1 MKLHIYEH
9 CPYCVKAR
17 MIFGFKHIPVTL
29 NYILNDDVETPTKM
43 IGQKMV
49 PILEKEDGTYM
60 PESMDIVHYI
70 DRLEGQK
77 VLTGKSDPAVAEWLA
92 KSREYVSKL
101 AQPRW
106 VKADFGEFKTPGARQ
121 YFEQKKA
128 ASIGSFEE
136 NFNNSAALIEKA
148 NAHLIE
154 LEAIIQSC
162 TAVNCTLSEDDIHLF
177 ATLRSLSIVKGLSYP
192 PKVDAYRR
200 EMANASAVPLHD
212 GIAV

>member
-29 NYILNDDVETPTKM
+29 NYILNDDVETPTNM

-70 DRLEGQK
+70 DGLEGQK
-77 VLTGKSDPAVAEWLA
+77 VLTGQANPVVAEWLA
-92 KSREYVSKL
+92 KAREYTSKL
-101 AQPRW
+101 AMPRW
-106 VKADFGEFKTPGARQ
+106 VRADFGEFKTPGARK
-121 YFEQKKA
+121 YFKEKKT

-136 NFNNSAALIEKA
+136 NLNHTAALIEKA
-148 NAHLIE
+148 NAHLVE
-154 LEAIIQSC
+154 LEPIIQSP
-162 TAVNCTLSEDDIHLF
+162 TAVHGVLSEDDIHLF
-177 ATLRSLSIVKGLSYP
+177 ATLRSLSIVKGLQYP
-192 PKVDAYRR
+192 PKVDVYRR
-200 EMANASAVPLHD
+200 EMAEASGVPLLD